1 MVGSAGAPA
10 GAGEAAPHAAGRW
23 LREAPGGLRPSA
35 PLAARWARIVAMTL
49 GWMMKAMIRI
59 VPQQRGQTRGF
70 TS

>member
-1 MVGSAGAPA
+1 
-10 GAGEAAPHAAGRW
+10 
-23 LREAPGGLRPSA
+23 
-35 PLAARWARIVAMTL
+35 LAARWARIVAMTL